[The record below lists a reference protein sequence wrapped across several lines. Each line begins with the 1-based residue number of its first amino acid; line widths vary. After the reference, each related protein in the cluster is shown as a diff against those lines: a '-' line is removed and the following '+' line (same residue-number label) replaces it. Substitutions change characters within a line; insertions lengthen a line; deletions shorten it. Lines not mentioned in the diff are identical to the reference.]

1 MYDEFERAVTG
12 KSGERL
18 SFLGWLSIALGTLF
32 VLGIVGVGLA
42 AVRVK
47 SQVVDIAH
55 EIVHELEA
63 DPAMAAAEM
72 VEPLRIPY
80 RSPFGYA

>member
-12 KSGERL
+12 KSGEKL
-18 SFLGWLSIALGTLF
+18 SFFGWLSIAVGTLF

-47 SQVVDIAH
+47 H
-55 EIVHELEA
+55 EWPISL
-63 DPAMAAAEM
+63 M
-72 VEPLRIPY
+72 
-80 RSPFGYA
+80 